1 VFRSSSHI
9 HAKQHFHWFPLD
21 LLNRLEALC
30 LDNRNTIVVLSGR
43 DSECLEEWLGHLPN
57 ISLFAEHG
65 NFQKPRGSKQW
76 DLSYP
81 DIDLSWRSVVIPIL
95 KYWEARTPGAFIEY
109 KRVNLV
115 WHYRQADI
123 EYGEWQA
130 RELKN
135 QLDEDVVSR
144 GLPLE
149 VITGKKAIEIRPNG
163 IHKGTAIRRMLAE
176 NDYDFVLAI
185 GDDTTDE
192 DMFATLESMKVSPL
206 SPTNGGTLTQASTSS
221 ESTDHDTHEV
231 ISNNRTTATNYPLA
245 SSAVDGVTMKS
256 MNSTNLNMCVS
267 TVSGVCTPKH
277 RFSIVVGKSDSKA
290 TWVVNGVNDVMQL
303 LDVLI
308 NPDAIPP
315 PCRNLPPVSYE
326 SSLYS

>member
-1 VFRSSSHI
+1 
-9 HAKQHFHWFPLD
+9 
-21 LLNRLEALC
+21 
-30 LDNRNTIVVLSGR
+30 VVLSGR
-43 DSECLEEWLGHLPN
+43 DSDCLESWLGHLPN

-65 NFQKPRGSKQW
+65 NFRKLKVTEQW
-76 DLSYP
+76 ELSFP

-95 KYWEARTPGAFIEY
+95 KYWEARTPGAFMES

-149 VITGKKAIEIRPNG
+149 VITGKKAIEIRPTG
-163 IHKGTAIRRMLAE
+163 IHKGTAIRRMLTE
-176 NDYDFVLAI
+176 GDYDFVLAI

-192 DMFATLESMKVSPL
+192 DMFATLESMRFGSSQSSGNL
-206 SPTNGGTLTQASTSS
+206 SQTSS
-221 ESTDHDTHEV
+221 DSGDLTDAHD
-231 ISNNRTTATNYPLA
+231 SNSGTTPTL
-245 SSAVDGVTMKS
+245 S
-256 MNSTNLNMCVS
+256 
-267 TVSGVCTPKH
+267 SGVGDPSSGKLSRGSGMLVPKY

-290 TWVVNGVNDVMQL
+290 TWVVNSVNDVMQL

-308 NPDAIPP
+308 NPDAVPP
-315 PCRNLPPVSYE
+315 PRRDLPPPPPATSPTYMGKRHNKRNQWKNRNL
-326 SSLYS
+326 